1 MLQVENYTFSPWILA
16 DFSRQEAPVRAA
28 VAQPAGHPPEV
39 QAAAVAPYKLQT
51 RRSRVYF
58 KQNSVLF
65 IDSTSGTL
73 YSTAKSSPPLLQSF
87 TPICATAALPSED
100 TQAVWWSPKWR
111 NVRAPWP
118 LQFNSNVKI
127 FFRVLFCGR
136 RLPASD
142 VVRPVGEEVEEGR
155 VLTLDAS
162 DIKYAEMDFF
172 LENKSNFRETYL
184 FLLCVRLY
192 VGVEEVVPGYPG
204 PRERSTRHGVA
215 RQFQRLASHPA
226 I

>member
-1 MLQVENYTFSPWILA
+1 MA
-16 DFSRQEAPVRAA
+16 DFSRQEALVRAA
-28 VAQPAGHPPEV
+28 VAQSADHPPEV

-51 RRSRVYF
+51 TRSPFF
-58 KQNSVLF
+58 KQNSMHF

-118 LQFNSNVKI
+118 LQFNSISKI
-127 FFRVLFCGR
+127 FFRVLLFGR

-142 VVRPVGEEVEEGR
+142 VVLPVGEEVEEGR
-155 VLTLDAS
+155 VLTLNAS
-162 DIKYAEMDFF
+162 DIK
-172 LENKSNFRETYL
+172 
-184 FLLCVRLY
+184 
-192 VGVEEVVPGYPG
+192 
-204 PRERSTRHGVA
+204 
-215 RQFQRLASHPA
+215 
-226 I
+226 